1 MSQGTMLL
9 TTILDQT
16 DKVIKSFVFDGYYS
30 LVTYLAP
37 VVITLSALMVAGFGF
52 AIMRGMIQTPISH
65 AMNVALKYA
74 VVVFLATKWSFFS
87 EMIYVLFTD
96 GPNEL
101 TGAIMNKA
109 SFNWTLFKSHNVNGA
124 LQEGLNQGME
134 KAVEILRLGSW
145 KNFSPYIVGILAGL
159 AILLICG
166 FSMGMLVLAKAGLG
180 VCLVLSPI
188 FLLCFM
194 FESTKAITEKWM
206 QHLIGFALMP
216 IGIHCVLM
224 LILTLMDSTLSQ
236 LFSGGQVTF
245 ATGGAYILLSIIS
258 LPLLLQVKGLIASIS
273 SGFSFSTMG
282 AVGNS
287 LHYGGK
293 FASGAKQVYSGAVRT
308 GERVG
313 EAAKGA
319 ASGILSQ
326 LRRAG

>member
-1 MSQGTMLL
+1 
-9 TTILDQT
+9 
-16 DKVIKSFVFDGYYS
+16 
-30 LVTYLAP
+30 
-37 VVITLSALMVAGFGF
+37 
-52 AIMRGMIQTPISH
+52 
-65 AMNVALKYA
+65 
-74 VVVFLATKWSFFS
+74 
-87 EMIYVLFTD
+87 
-96 GPNEL
+96 
-101 TGAIMNKA
+101 MNKA

-134 KAVEILRLGSW
+134 KATEILRLGSW

-180 VCLVLSPI
+180 VCLVLAPI

-194 FESTKAITEKWM
+194 FESTKSITEKWM
-206 QHLIGFALMP
+206 QHMIGFALMP
-216 IGIHCVLM
+216 VGIHCVLM
-224 LILTLMDSTLSQ
+224 LILTLMDSTLNQ
-236 LFSGGQVTF
+236 LSSGGQVTF

-258 LPLLLQVKGLIASIS
+258 VPLLQQVKGLIASIS
-273 SGFSFSTMG
+273 SGFSLSTMG

-313 EAAKGA
+313 GAAKGA